1 MTCRQV
7 ITIYQ
12 RLGGGKTGSVFLC
25 QHPDFPDPIAI
36 KFCPIDP
43 NDPTDALYYAKREY
57 ELLLLCRDN
66 PHVTGTMGFSEK
78 GEDYEFITAEGGE
91 WSFNNGE
98 NDGALRGVPFLLI
111 DYHKGGTLEQAFN
124 STLQCPGKTTSYDK
138 TGWEDGKCKHCEC
151 KRSEHTKTGE
161 SRNLRWLWHD
171 TLKAVM
177 ENLHEQGISHGDLYL
192 NNVMLSEDQH
202 SLYLID
208 LAFGQVQEPQHT
220 KLDADVNRPNG
231 IPDWLKW
238 ETNSNDGVRKR
249 DDEGYKGHKDK
260 PLDHPARQCG
270 LDRLL
275 EVMRPTDDERGPHS
289 LTNLQRWWINSGC
302 SESGT
307 AYPANVDDAQ
317 TVWWNQRTVADVK
330 ADMAAFKSN
339 AEKGVGSYQER
350 VVGYK

>member
-111 DYHKGGTLEQAFN
+111 DTTREAPLSRRSIQPCNVPAKLLPTTKLV
-124 STLQCPGKTTSYDK
+124 GKTENVNIVNVNAVNT
-138 TGWEDGKCKHCEC
+138 
-151 KRSEHTKTGE
+151 RRLE
-161 SRNLRWLWHD
+161 SL
-171 TLKAVM
+171 
-177 ENLHEQGISHGDLYL
+177 
-192 NNVMLSEDQH
+192 
-202 SLYLID
+202 
-208 LAFGQVQEPQHT
+208 
-220 KLDADVNRPNG
+220 
-231 IPDWLKW
+231 
-238 ETNSNDGVRKR
+238 ETYAG
-249 DDEGYKGHKDK
+249 
-260 PLDHPARQCG
+260 
-270 LDRLL
+270 
-275 EVMRPTDDERGPHS
+275 
-289 LTNLQRWWINSGC
+289 SG
-302 SESGT
+302 
-307 AYPANVDDAQ
+307 
-317 TVWWNQRTVADVK
+317 
-330 ADMAAFKSN
+330 MIL
-339 AEKGVGSYQER
+339 
-350 VVGYK
+350 